1 MDFKVSAMGFAVGLL
16 VGLTGMGGG
25 AVMTPLLIL
34 LGWARPVV
42 AVGTDLV
49 WNAVTKGV
57 GAFVHYRQRTVDL
70 TIVKRLALGSIPGAA
85 SGLLLLA
92 YLRTQGANAMDRVV
106 VRTLGVALVCVALS
120 LFVRA
125 FAGPLKQAPGAEPN
139 RKRQAWLTTLVGA
152 VVGFLVS
159 MTSVGSGSLI
169 VASLVV
175 IYPATPLRRI
185 VGSDIFHALFLVTVA
200 AAGHLRMG
208 GINGHL
214 LVSLLIG
221 SVPGVWVGSKM
232 SAVFPEKVLRPV
244 LATVLLFL
252 GYKLL

>member
-1 MDFKVSAMGFAVGLL
+1 MGFAVGLL

-57 GAFVHYRQRTVDL
+57 GAFVHYRQKTVDL
-70 TIVKRLALGSIPGAA
+70 AIVKRLALGSIPGAVA
-85 SGLLLLA
+85 GLLLLA
-92 YLRTQGANAMDRVV
+92 YLRTRGANTMDRVV
-106 VRTLGVALVCVALS
+106 LRTLGIALVCVALS
-120 LFVRA
+120 LFVRGLA
-125 FAGPLKQAPGAEPN
+125 APLRQFQDTELNP
-139 RKRQAWLTTLVGA
+139 KRRAWLTTFIGLVI
-152 VVGFLVS
+152 GFLVS
-159 MTSVGSGSLI
+159 ITSVGSGSLI

-185 VGSDIFHALFLVTVA
+185 VGSDIFHALFLVGVA
-200 AAGHLRMG
+200 ATGHLGIG
-208 GINGHL
+208 GINGRLLAGL
-214 LVSLLIG
+214 LVG
-221 SVPGVWVGSKM
+221 SIPGVWVGSRM
-232 SAVFPEKVLRPV
+232 SAIFPEKVLRPL
-244 LATVLLFL
+244 LATVLLCL